1 MTKKTDDT
9 LPQGA
14 TFEDTMKTR
23 IAESEAKI
31 TELGLKLD
39 GFGAMIDEL
48 RQQFDAWGEGNKS
61 SPDKRP
67 MTKADARRAMTGVE
81 KDMNHKD
88 AAEAIGLTYAQ
99 VYSAR
104 MEFTFK
110 EVHKELRDTGWKNPW
125 KK

>member
-1 MTKKTDDT
+1 M
-9 LPQGA
+9 A
-14 TFEDTMKTR
+14 TANDQRFLTIEAR
-23 IAESEAKI
+23 LEELGAKI
-31 TELGLKLD
+31 EK
-39 GFGAMIDEL
+39 FGAMCDEL
-48 RQQFDAWGEGNKS
+48 RAQFDAWGEGNKS

-67 MTKADARRAMTGVE
+67 MTKADARRVMVGDE
-81 KDMNHKD
+81 RDMNHKD
-88 AAEAIGLTYAQ
+88 AAAVIGLTYAQ

>member
-1 MTKKTDDT
+1 MTKVNQTSIEDDLT
-9 LPQGA
+9 LEA
-14 TFEDTMKTR
+14 RVKLLETTVEDLTNR
-23 IAESEAKI
+23 IVEMRAE
-31 TELGLKLD
+31 
-39 GFGAMIDEL
+39 
-48 RQQFDAWGEGNKS
+48 FDAWSEGNKS